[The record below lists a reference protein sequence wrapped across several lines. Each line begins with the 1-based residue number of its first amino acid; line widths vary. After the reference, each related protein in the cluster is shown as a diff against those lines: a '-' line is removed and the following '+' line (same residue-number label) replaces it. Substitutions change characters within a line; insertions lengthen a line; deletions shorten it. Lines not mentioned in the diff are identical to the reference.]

1 MAKVMGLTGKVMG
14 LNGNAAVAYAMKQ
27 INPDV
32 IAAYPITPQ
41 TDCVERF
48 AEYVSEGL
56 VNTQF
61 VTVESEHSAMSAC
74 IGAAAA
80 GGRVMTATAANGLAL
95 MWEMLYIASSMRL
108 PIVMMVTNRALSGN
122 INIHCDH
129 SDTMGARDAGWIQLF
144 SENAQEAYDNIIQA
158 VKIAEDLEVRL
169 PVMVTQ
175 DGFIISHAVEQ
186 VKVLDDDL
194 VQEFVGAYKPAYPL
208 LDVTHP
214 VTYGP
219 LDLFD
224 YYFEH
229 KRSQIE
235 AIDNC
240 FPVIRRVGEEFGK
253 ISGRKYDLLETYKLE
268 DAEYVVV
275 ALGSTCGTAK
285 EAVNLLREK
294 GKKVGLLKIRCFRPF
309 PKEEIIKALVPRRG
323 VAVLDRSVSF
333 GGFGG
338 PVFTEI
344 RSALCDAPARPF
356 IIDFFYGLG
365 GRDIYVEDIEKA
377 LLQIEDVVQKGQ
389 VDQYIG
395 YLGLRE

>member
-1 MAKVMGLTGKVMG
+1 MGKIMG
-14 LNGNAAVAYAMKQ
+14 MNGNSAVAYAMKQ

-32 IAAYPITPQ
+32 VAAYPITPQ

-56 VNTQF
+56 VDTEF

-74 IGAAAA
+74 VGAAAA
-80 GGRVMTATAANGLAL
+80 GGRVMTATSANGLAL
-95 MWEMLYIASSMRL
+95 MWEIVYIAASMRL
-108 PIVMMVTNRALSGN
+108 PIVMMVANRALSGN

-144 SENAQEAYDNIIQA
+144 SENAQEAYDNMIQA
-158 VKIAEDLEVRL
+158 VKIAEDMNVRL

-175 DGFIISHAVEQ
+175 DGFIISHAMERIETLEDEE
-186 VKVLDDDL
+186 VKNFIGPY
-194 VQEFVGAYKPAYPL
+194 QARYPL
-208 LDVTHP
+208 LDIEHP

-235 AIDNC
+235 AIENS
-240 FPVIRRVGEEFGK
+240 PQIIEKVGEEFGK
-253 ISGRKYDLLETYKLE
+253 LSGRYYGLVEEYKLD
-268 DAEYVVV
+268 DAELAVV

-285 EAVNLLREK
+285 DTVDALREK

-309 PKEEIIKALVPRRG
+309 PKEAIIKALAPLKA
-323 VAVLDRSVSF
+323 VAVLDRSASF
-333 GGFGG
+333 GAFGG

-344 RSALCDAPARPF
+344 RSALYDAEHKPLIINF
-356 IIDFFYGLG
+356 IYGLG
-365 GRDIYVEDIEKA
+365 GRDIFPADIEQAFLKVEETA
-377 LLQIEDVVQKGQ
+377 QKGR
-389 VDQYIG
+389 VEKHID

>member
-1 MAKVMGLTGKVMG
+1 MAKVVGF
-14 LNGNAAVAYAMKQ
+14 NGNAAVAYAMKQ

-32 IAAYPITPQ
+32 VAAYPITPQ

-56 VNTQF
+56 VDSEF
-61 VTVESEHSAMSAC
+61 ITVESEHSAMSAC

-95 MWEMLYIASSMRL
+95 MWEMLYIAASMRL

-129 SDTMGARDAGWIQLF
+129 ADTMGARDAGWIHLF
-144 SENAQEAYDNIIQA
+144 SENAQEAYDNTIQA
-158 VKIAEDLEVRL
+158 IKIAEDLGVRL
-169 PVMVTQ
+169 PIMVTQ
-175 DGFIISHAVEQ
+175 DGFIISHAVERVEILEDEE
-186 VKVLDDDL
+186 VKS
-194 VQEFVGAYKPAYPL
+194 FIGAYKGRYPL
-208 LDVTHP
+208 LDLNNP

-219 LDLFD
+219 IDLFD

-240 FPVIRRVGEEFGK
+240 LPVIERVGKEFGEL
-253 ISGRKYDLLETYKLE
+253 SGRNYELLEGYRLE
-268 DAEYVVV
+268 DAEYAVV
-275 ALGSTCGTAK
+275 ALGSTCGTAR
-285 EAVNLLREK
+285 EAIDSLREK
-294 GKKVGLLKIRCFRPF
+294 GKKVGLLKMRCFRPF
-309 PKEEIIKALVPRRG
+309 PRESVIEALSPLKG
-323 VAVLDRSVSF
+323 IAVLDRSVSF

-338 PVFTEI
+338 PLFTEV
-344 RSALCDAPARPF
+344 RSALYDAPSRPS
-356 IIDFFYGLG
+356 IINFFYGLG
-365 GRDIYVEDIEKA
+365 GRDIYPEDIEKA
-377 LLQIEDVVQKGQ
+377 LERTEEVVKAGKIEQHID
-389 VDQYIG
+389 

>member
-1 MAKVMGLTGKVMG
+1 MAKVVGF
-14 LNGNAAVAYAMKQ
+14 NGNAAVAYAMKQ

-32 IAAYPITPQ
+32 VAAYPITPQ

-56 VNTQF
+56 VDSEF
-61 VTVESEHSAMSAC
+61 ITVESEHSAMSAC

-95 MWEMLYIASSMRL
+95 MWEMLYIAASMRL

-129 SDTMGARDAGWIQLF
+129 ADTMGARDAGWIHLF
-144 SENAQEAYDNIIQA
+144 SENAQEAYDNTIQA
-158 VKIAEDLEVRL
+158 IKIAEDLGVRL
-169 PVMVTQ
+169 PIMVTQ
-175 DGFIISHAVEQ
+175 DGFIISHAVERVEILEDEE
-186 VKVLDDDL
+186 VKS
-194 VQEFVGAYKPAYPL
+194 FIGAYKGRYPL
-208 LDVTHP
+208 LDLNNP

-219 LDLFD
+219 IDLFD

-240 FPVIRRVGEEFGK
+240 LPVIERVGKEFGEL
-253 ISGRKYDLLETYKLE
+253 SGRNYELLESYRLE
-268 DAEYVVV
+268 DAEYAVV
-275 ALGSTCGTAK
+275 ALGSTCGTAR
-285 EAVNLLREK
+285 EAIDSLREK
-294 GKKVGLLKIRCFRPF
+294 GKKVGLLKMRCFRPF
-309 PKEEIIKALVPRRG
+309 PRESVIEALSPLKG
-323 VAVLDRSVSF
+323 IAVLDRSVSF

-338 PVFTEI
+338 PLFTEV
-344 RSALCDAPARPF
+344 RSALYDAPSRPS
-356 IIDFFYGLG
+356 IINFFYGLG
-365 GRDIYVEDIEKA
+365 GRDIYPEDIEKA
-377 LLQIEDVVQKGQ
+377 LERTEEVVKAGKIEQHID
-389 VDQYIG
+389 

>member
-1 MAKVMGLTGKVMG
+1 MAKVVGF
-14 LNGNAAVAYAMKQ
+14 NGNAAVAYAMKQ

-32 IAAYPITPQ
+32 VAAYPITPQ

-56 VNTQF
+56 VDSEF
-61 VTVESEHSAMSAC
+61 ITVESEHSAMSAC

-95 MWEMLYIASSMRL
+95 MWEMLYIAASMRL
-108 PIVMMVTNRALSGN
+108 PIVMMVANRALSGN

-129 SDTMGARDAGWIQLF
+129 SDTMGARDAGWIHLF
-144 SENAQEAYDNIIQA
+144 SENAQEAYDNTIQA
-158 VKIAEDLEVRL
+158 IKIAEDLGVRL

-175 DGFIISHAVEQ
+175 DGFIISHAVERVEILEDEE
-186 VKVLDDDL
+186 VKN
-194 VQEFVGAYKPAYPL
+194 FIGAYQACYPL
-208 LDVTHP
+208 LDLNNP

-219 LDLFD
+219 IDLFD

-240 FPVIRRVGEEFGK
+240 LPAIERVGKEFGEL
-253 ISGRKYDLLETYKLE
+253 SGRNYELLEGYRLE
-268 DAEYVVV
+268 DAEYAVV
-275 ALGSTCGTAK
+275 ALGSTCGTAR
-285 EAVNLLREK
+285 EAIDSLREK
-294 GKKVGLLKIRCFRPF
+294 GKKVGLLKMRCFRPF
-309 PKEEIIKALVPRRG
+309 PRESVIEALSPVKG

-338 PVFTEI
+338 PLFTEV
-344 RSALCDAPARPF
+344 RSALYDAPSRPL
-356 IIDFFYGLG
+356 IINFFYGLG
-365 GRDIYVEDIEKA
+365 GRDIYPEDIEKA
-377 LLQIEDVVQKGQ
+377 LERTEEVVKAGKIEQHID
-389 VDQYIG
+389 

>member
-1 MAKVMGLTGKVMG
+1 MAKVLG
-14 LNGNAAVAYAMKQ
+14 LNGNAAVAHAMRQ
-27 INPDV
+27 INPHV
-32 IAAYPITPQ
+32 VAAYPITPQ
-41 TDCVERF
+41 TECVERF
-48 AEYVSEGL
+48 AEFVSEGL
-56 VNTQF
+56 VDTEF
-61 VTVESEHSAMSAC
+61 VTIESEHSALSAC

-80 GGRVMTATAANGLAL
+80 GGRVMTATSSQGLAL
-95 MWEMLYIASSMRL
+95 MWEMLYIAASMRL
-108 PIVMMVTNRALSGN
+108 PIVMMVVNRALSGN

-144 SENAQEAYDNIIQA
+144 SENAQEVYDNTIQA
-158 VKIAEDLEVRL
+158 VKIAEDMRVRL

-186 VKVLDDDL
+186 VEMLEDKE
-194 VQEFVGAYKPAYPL
+194 VQNFVGPYKPFYPL
-208 LDVTHP
+208 LDVKNP

-229 KRSQIE
+229 KRSEIE

-240 FPVIRRVGEEFGK
+240 LPVIEEVAEAFGK
-253 ISGRKYDLLETYKLE
+253 LSGRKYGLVEEYCLE
-268 DAEYVVV
+268 DAEYAVV

-285 EAVNLLREK
+285 EAVDMLRDR

-309 PKEEIIKALVPRRG
+309 PKEAIIRALAPRKG
-323 VAVLDRSVSF
+323 IAVLDRSVTF

-344 RSALCDAPARPF
+344 RSALYDLSVRPL
-356 IIDFFYGLG
+356 IIDFYYGLG
-365 GRDIYVEDIEKA
+365 GRDIYVEDIECA
-377 LLQIEDVVQKGQ
+377 LARIEEVVQRGH
-389 VDQYIG
+389 VDQYIN

>member
-1 MAKVMGLTGKVMG
+1 MAINLKAKVMG

-32 IAAYPITPQ
+32 VAAYPITPQ

-56 VNTQF
+56 VKTEF

-95 MWEMLYIASSMRL
+95 MWEVLYIAASMRL

-158 VKIAEDLEVRL
+158 VKIAEDLNVRL

-175 DGFIISHAVEQ
+175 DGFIISHAVER
-186 VKVLDDDL
+186 VEVLDDEL
-194 VQEFVGAYKPAYPL
+194 VQNFVGPYKPVYPL
-208 LDVTHP
+208 LDLSHP

-235 AIDNC
+235 AIDNS
-240 FPVIRRVGEEFGK
+240 FPIIKKVGEEFGK
-253 ISGRKYDLLETYKLE
+253 ISGRSYGFLESYKLD
-268 DAEYVVV
+268 DAEYAVV

-285 EAVNLLREK
+285 EAVDALREK

-309 PKEEIIKALVPRRG
+309 PKEEIIKALAPLKG
-323 VAVLDRSVSF
+323 IAVLDRSVSF

-338 PVFTEI
+338 PVFTEV
-344 RSALCDAPARPF
+344 RSALYDAPSHPL
-356 IIDFFYGLG
+356 IINFFYGLG
-365 GRDIYVEDIEKA
+365 GRDIYPEDIIKA
-377 LLQIEDVVQKGQ
+377 LVQTENVVQKGK
-389 VDQYIG
+389 VEEHIG

>member
-1 MAKVMGLTGKVMG
+1 MGKIMG
-14 LNGNAAVAYAMKQ
+14 MNGNSAVAYAMKQ

-32 IAAYPITPQ
+32 VAAYPITPQ

-56 VNTQF
+56 VDTEF

-74 IGAAAA
+74 VGAAAA
-80 GGRVMTATAANGLAL
+80 GGRVMTATSANGLAL
-95 MWEMLYIASSMRL
+95 MWEIVYIAASMRL
-108 PIVMMVTNRALSGN
+108 PIVMMVANRALSGN

-144 SENAQEAYDNIIQA
+144 SENAQEAYDNMIQA
-158 VKIAEDLEVRL
+158 VKIAEDMNVRL

-175 DGFIISHAVEQ
+175 DGFIISHATERIETLEDEE
-186 VKVLDDDL
+186 VKNFIGPY
-194 VQEFVGAYKPAYPL
+194 QARYPL
-208 LDVTHP
+208 LDIEHP

-235 AIDNC
+235 AIENS
-240 FPVIRRVGEEFGK
+240 PQIIEKVGEEFGK
-253 ISGRKYDLLETYKLE
+253 LSGRYYGLVEEYKLD
-268 DAEYVVV
+268 DAELAVV

-285 EAVNLLREK
+285 DTVDTLREK

-309 PKEEIIKALVPRRG
+309 PKEAIIKALAPLKA
-323 VAVLDRSVSF
+323 VAVLDRSASF
-333 GGFGG
+333 GAFGG

-344 RSALCDAPARPF
+344 RSALYDAEHKPLIINF
-356 IIDFFYGLG
+356 IYGLG
-365 GRDIYVEDIEKA
+365 GRDIFPADIEQAFLKVEETA
-377 LLQIEDVVQKGQ
+377 QKGR
-389 VDQYIG
+389 VEKHID

>member
-1 MAKVMGLTGKVMG
+1 MAKVVGF
-14 LNGNAAVAYAMKQ
+14 NGNAAVAYAMKQ

-32 IAAYPITPQ
+32 VAAYPITPQ

-48 AEYVSEGL
+48 AEYVSEG
-56 VNTQF
+56 VVDTEF

-80 GGRVMTATAANGLAL
+80 GGRVMTATAANGLAF
-95 MWEMLYIASSMRL
+95 MWEMLYIAASMRL
-108 PIVMMVTNRALSGN
+108 PIVMMVANRALSGN

-129 SDTMGARDAGWIQLF
+129 SDTMGARDAGWIHLF
-144 SENAQEAYDNIIQA
+144 SENAQEAYDNTIQA
-158 VKIAEDLEVRL
+158 IKIAEDLGVRL

-175 DGFIISHAVEQ
+175 DGFIISHAVERVEILEDEE
-186 VKVLDDDL
+186 VKN
-194 VQEFVGAYKPAYPL
+194 FIGSYPKRYPL
-208 LDVTHP
+208 LDLEHP

-219 LDLFD
+219 IDLFD

-240 FPVIRRVGEEFGK
+240 LPVIERVGKEFEK
-253 ISGRKYDLLETYKLE
+253 LSGRQYGLLEGYRLE
-268 DAEYVVV
+268 DAEYAVV
-275 ALGSTCGTAK
+275 ALGSTCGTAR
-285 EAVNLLREK
+285 EAIDSLREQ
-294 GKKVGLLKIRCFRPF
+294 GKKVGLLKMRCFRPF
-309 PKEEIIKALVPRRG
+309 PRESVIKALSPLKG

-338 PVFTEI
+338 PLFTEI
-344 RSALCDAPARPF
+344 RSALYDAPSRPL
-356 IIDFFYGLG
+356 IINFFYGLG
-365 GRDIYVEDIEKA
+365 GRDIYPEDIEKA
-377 LLQIEDVVQKGQ
+377 LGKIEEVAKVGKIEQHID
-389 VDQYIG
+389 

>member
-1 MAKVMGLTGKVMG
+1 MSRIVG
-14 LNGNAAVAYAMKQ
+14 LNGNAAAAQAMRQVA
-27 INPDV
+27 PDV
-32 IAAYPITPQ
+32 VAAYPITPQ

-48 AEYVSEGL
+48 AEFVSEGL
-56 VNTQF
+56 VDTEF
-61 VTVESEHSAMSAC
+61 VTVESEHSALSAC

-80 GGRVMTATAANGLAL
+80 GGRVLTATSAQGLAL
-95 MWEMLYIASSMRL
+95 MWEMLYIASSLRL
-108 PIVMMVTNRALSGN
+108 PIVMMVVNRALSGN

-144 SENAQEAYDNIIQA
+144 SENAQEVYDNMIQA
-158 VKIAEDLEVRL
+158 VRIAEDMRVRL
-169 PVMVTQ
+169 PVMVMQ
-175 DGFIISHAVEQ
+175 DGFITSHAVERVEMLEDEE
-186 VKVLDDDL
+186 VKN
-194 VQEFVGAYKPAYPL
+194 FVGPYRPLYPL
-208 LDVTHP
+208 LDLKHP

-229 KRSQIE
+229 KRSEIE

-240 FPVIRRVGEEFGK
+240 FPAIEETGEEFGK
-253 ISGRKYDLLETYKLE
+253 LTGRTYGLVE
-268 DAEYVVV
+268 EYRLSDAEYAVV

-285 EAVNLLREK
+285 EAVDRLRER
-294 GKKVGLLKIRCFRPF
+294 GKKAGLLKIRCFRPF
-309 PKEEIIKALVPRRG
+309 PTEDIIRALAPLKG

-344 RSALCDAPARPF
+344 RSALYDLSSSRPL

-377 LLQIEDVVQKGQ
+377 FARIEDVVRAGR
-389 VDQYIG
+389 VDRHID

>member
-1 MAKVMGLTGKVMG
+1 MAKAMDLKVKVMG

-32 IAAYPITPQ
+32 VAAYPITPQ

-56 VNTQF
+56 VDTEF
-61 VTVESEHSAMSAC
+61 ITVESEHSAMSAC

-95 MWEMLYIASSMRL
+95 MWEVLYIAASMRL
-108 PIVMMVTNRALSGN
+108 PIVMMVANRALSGN

-129 SDTMGARDAGWIQLF
+129 SDTMGARDAGWIQIF

-158 VKIAEDLEVRL
+158 VKIAEDLSVRL
-169 PVMVTQ
+169 PVMITQ
-175 DGFIISHAVEQ
+175 DGFIISHAVERIETLPDE
-186 VKVLDDDL
+186 VVRD
-194 VQEFVGAYKPAYPL
+194 FVGAYQPVYPL
-208 LDVTHP
+208 LDLQHP

-235 AIDNC
+235 AIDHC
-240 FPVIRRVGEEFGK
+240 LPVIQKVGKEFGE
-253 ISGRKYDLLETYKLE
+253 ISGRAYNLVEPYKLD
-268 DAEYVVV
+268 DAEYALV

-285 EAVNLLREK
+285 VAVDFLREQ
-294 GKKVGLLKIRCFRPF
+294 GKMVGLLKIRCFRPF
-309 PKEEIIKALVPRRG
+309 PKEEIVRFLAPRRG

-344 RSALCDAPARPF
+344 RSALYDAPTPPF
-356 IIDFFYGLG
+356 ILDFFYGLG
-365 GRDIYVEDIEKA
+365 GRDIYPEDIEKA
-377 LLQIEDVVQKGQ
+377 FQEIEKVVQKGK
-389 VDQYIG
+389 VEEHIG

>member
-1 MAKVMGLTGKVMG
+1 MAKVLG
-14 LNGNAAVAYAMKQ
+14 LNGNAAVAHAMRQ
-27 INPDV
+27 INPHV
-32 IAAYPITPQ
+32 VAAYPITPQ
-41 TDCVERF
+41 TECVERF
-48 AEYVSEGL
+48 AEFVSEGL
-56 VNTQF
+56 VDTEF
-61 VTVESEHSAMSAC
+61 VTIESEHSALSAC

-80 GGRVMTATAANGLAL
+80 GGRVMTATSSQGLAL
-95 MWEMLYIASSMRL
+95 MWEMLYIAASMRL
-108 PIVMMVTNRALSGN
+108 PIVMMVVNRALSGN

-144 SENAQEAYDNIIQA
+144 SENAQEVYDNTIQA
-158 VKIAEDLEVRL
+158 VKIAEDMRVRL

-186 VKVLDDDL
+186 VEMLEDKE
-194 VQEFVGAYKPAYPL
+194 VQNFVGPYKPFYPL
-208 LDVTHP
+208 LDVKNP

-229 KRSQIE
+229 KRSEIE

-240 FPVIRRVGEEFGK
+240 LPVIEEVAEAFGK
-253 ISGRKYDLLETYKLE
+253 LSGRKYGLVEEYCLE
-268 DAEYVVV
+268 DAEYAVV

-285 EAVNLLREK
+285 EAVDMLRDR

-309 PKEEIIKALVPRRG
+309 PKEAIIRTLAPRKG
-323 VAVLDRSVSF
+323 VAVLDRSVTF

-344 RSALCDAPARPF
+344 RSALYDLSVRPL
-356 IIDFFYGLG
+356 IIDFYYGLG
-365 GRDIYVEDIEKA
+365 GRDIYVEDIECA
-377 LLQIEDVVQKGQ
+377 LARIEEVVQRGH
-389 VDQYIG
+389 VDQYID

>member
-1 MAKVMGLTGKVMG
+1 MAKVMELKTRVLG
-14 LNGNAAVAYAMKQ
+14 LNGNAAVAYAMRQ

-32 IAAYPITPQ
+32 VAAYPITPQ

-48 AEYVSEGL
+48 AEYVSAGL
-56 VNTQF
+56 VDTEF

-95 MWEMLYIASSMRL
+95 MWEVLYIAASLRL

-158 VKIAEDLEVRL
+158 VRIAEDLNVRL

-175 DGFIISHAVEQ
+175 DGFIISHAVER
-186 VKVLDDDL
+186 VEVLDDEL
-194 VQEFVGAYKPAYPL
+194 VQNFVGPYKPVYPL
-208 LDVTHP
+208 LDLAHP

-235 AIDNC
+235 AIDNS
-240 FPVIRRVGEEFGK
+240 FPIIKKVGEEFGK
-253 ISGRKYDLLETYKLE
+253 VTGRTYDLLETYRLE
-268 DAEYVVV
+268 DAEYAVV

-285 EAVNLLREK
+285 EAVNVLRER

-309 PKEEIIKALVPRRG
+309 PRKEIAAALLPLKG

-344 RSALCDAPARPF
+344 RSALYDAPSRPLMM
-356 IIDFFYGLG
+356 DFFYGLG
-365 GRDIYVEDIEKA
+365 GRDIYPEDIEKA
-377 LLQIEDVVQKGQ
+377 LQTIESVVQKGT
-389 VDQYIG
+389 VEEHIG

>member
-1 MAKVMGLTGKVMG
+1 MREVKEMAKVVGF
-14 LNGNAAVAYAMKQ
+14 NGNAAVAYAMKQ

-32 IAAYPITPQ
+32 VAAYPITPQ

-56 VNTQF
+56 VDTEF
-61 VTVESEHSAMSAC
+61 ITVESEHSAMSAC

-95 MWEMLYIASSMRL
+95 MWEMLYIAASMRL
-108 PIVMMVTNRALSGN
+108 PIVMMVANRALSGN

-129 SDTMGARDAGWIQLF
+129 SDTMGARDAGWIHLF
-144 SENAQEAYDNIIQA
+144 SENAQEAYDNTIQA
-158 VKIAEDLEVRL
+158 IKIAEDLGVRL

-175 DGFIISHAVEQ
+175 DGFIISHAVERVETLEDEE
-186 VKVLDDDL
+186 VKN
-194 VQEFVGAYKPAYPL
+194 FIGSYPKRYPL
-208 LDVTHP
+208 LDLEHP

-219 LDLFD
+219 IDLFD

-240 FPVIRRVGEEFGK
+240 LPIIERVSKEFEK
-253 ISGRKYDLLETYKLE
+253 LSGRQYGLLEGYRLE
-268 DAEYVVV
+268 DAEYAVV
-275 ALGSTCGTAK
+275 ALGSTCGTAR
-285 EAVNLLREK
+285 EAVDSLREQ
-294 GKKVGLLKIRCFRPF
+294 GKKVGLLKMRCFRPF
-309 PKEEIIKALVPRRG
+309 PRESVAKVLSPLKG

-338 PVFTEI
+338 PLFTEI
-344 RSALCDAPARPF
+344 RSALYDAPSRPL

-365 GRDIYVEDIEKA
+365 GRDIYPEDIEKA
-377 LLQIEDVVQKGQ
+377 LERIEEVAKVGR
-389 VDQYIG
+389 VEQYID

>member
-1 MAKVMGLTGKVMG
+1 MVINLKAKVMG

-32 IAAYPITPQ
+32 VAAYPITPQ

-56 VNTQF
+56 VKTEF
-61 VTVESEHSAMSAC
+61 VAVESEHSAMSAC

-95 MWEMLYIASSMRL
+95 MWEVLYIAASMRL

-144 SENAQEAYDNIIQA
+144 SENAQEAYDNLIQA
-158 VKIAEDLEVRL
+158 VKIAEDLNVRL

-175 DGFIISHAVEQ
+175 DGFIISHAMERVE
-186 VKVLDDDL
+186 VLDDEL
-194 VQEFVGAYKPAYPL
+194 VQNFIGSYKPVYPL
-208 LDVTHP
+208 LDLLHP

-235 AIDNC
+235 AINNS
-240 FPVIRRVGEEFGK
+240 FPIIKKVGEEFGEL
-253 ISGRKYDLLETYKLE
+253 SGRSYGILESYKLD
-268 DAEYVVV
+268 DAEYAVV

-285 EAVNLLREK
+285 EAVNTLREK

-309 PKEEIIKALVPRRG
+309 PKEEIIKTLAPLRG

-344 RSALCDAPARPF
+344 RSALYDAPSRPF
-356 IIDFFYGLG
+356 MIDFFYGLG
-365 GRDIYVEDIEKA
+365 GRDIYPEDIVQA
-377 LLQIEDVVQKGQ
+377 LNQIEKVVQKGE
-389 VDQYIG
+389 VEEHIG

>member
-1 MAKVMGLTGKVMG
+1 MGKIMG
-14 LNGNAAVAYAMKQ
+14 MNGNAAVAYAMKQ

-32 IAAYPITPQ
+32 VAAYPITPQ

-56 VNTQF
+56 VDTEF

-74 IGAAAA
+74 VGAAAA
-80 GGRVMTATAANGLAL
+80 GGRVMTATSANGLAL
-95 MWEMLYIASSMRL
+95 MWEIVYIAASMRL
-108 PIVMMVTNRALSGN
+108 PIIMMVANRALSGN

-144 SENAQEAYDNIIQA
+144 SENAQEAYDNMIQA
-158 VKIAEDLEVRL
+158 VKIAEDMNVRL

-175 DGFIISHAVEQ
+175 DGFIISHAMERIETLEDDE
-186 VKVLDDDL
+186 VKNFIGPY
-194 VQEFVGAYKPAYPL
+194 QPRYPL
-208 LDVTHP
+208 LDIEHP

-235 AIDNC
+235 AIENS
-240 FPVIRRVGEEFGK
+240 PKIIEKVGEEFGK
-253 ISGRKYDLLETYKLE
+253 LSGRYYGLIEKYKLD
-268 DAEYVVV
+268 DAELAVV

-285 EAVNLLREK
+285 DTVDALREK

-309 PKEEIIKALVPRRG
+309 PKEAIIKALAPLKA

-333 GGFGG
+333 GALGG

-344 RSALCDAPARPF
+344 RSALYNAESKPLIMNF
-356 IIDFFYGLG
+356 IYGLG
-365 GRDIYVEDIEKA
+365 GRDIFPADIEQAFLKA
-377 LLQIEDVVQKGQ
+377 EEVAQKGR
-389 VDQYIG
+389 VEKHID

>member
-1 MAKVMGLTGKVMG
+1 MGKIMG
-14 LNGNAAVAYAMKQ
+14 MNGNSAVAYAMKQ

-32 IAAYPITPQ
+32 VAAYPITPQ

-56 VNTQF
+56 VDTEF

-74 IGAAAA
+74 VGAAAA
-80 GGRVMTATAANGLAL
+80 GGRVMTATSANGLAL
-95 MWEMLYIASSMRL
+95 MWEIVYIAASMRL
-108 PIVMMVTNRALSGN
+108 PIVMMVANRALSGN

-144 SENAQEAYDNIIQA
+144 SENAQEAYDNMIQA
-158 VKIAEDLEVRL
+158 VKIAEDMNVRL

-175 DGFIISHAVEQ
+175 DGFIISHAMERIETLEDEE
-186 VKVLDDDL
+186 VKNFIGPY
-194 VQEFVGAYKPAYPL
+194 QARYPL
-208 LDVTHP
+208 LDTEHP

-235 AIDNC
+235 AIENS
-240 FPVIRRVGEEFGK
+240 PQIIEKVGEEFGK
-253 ISGRKYDLLETYKLE
+253 LSGRYYGLVEEYKLD
-268 DAEYVVV
+268 DAELAVV

-285 EAVNLLREK
+285 DTVDALREK

-309 PKEEIIKALVPRRG
+309 PKEAIIKALAPLKA
-323 VAVLDRSVSF
+323 VAVLDRSASF
-333 GGFGG
+333 GAFGG

-344 RSALCDAPARPF
+344 RSALYDAEHKPLIINF
-356 IIDFFYGLG
+356 IYGLG
-365 GRDIYVEDIEKA
+365 GRDIFPADIEQAFLKVEETA
-377 LLQIEDVVQKGQ
+377 QKGR
-389 VDQYIG
+389 VEKHID

>member
-1 MAKVMGLTGKVMG
+1 VSKVLG
-14 LNGNAAVAYAMKQ
+14 LNGNAAAAHAMRQ
-27 INPDV
+27 INPHV
-32 IAAYPITPQ
+32 VAAYPITPQ

-48 AEYVSEGL
+48 AEFVSEGL
-56 VNTQF
+56 VDTEF
-61 VTVESEHSAMSAC
+61 VTVESEHSALSAC

-80 GGRVMTATAANGLAL
+80 GGRVMTATSSQGLAL
-95 MWEMLYIASSMRL
+95 MWEMLYIAASMRL
-108 PIVMMVTNRALSGN
+108 PIVMMVVNRALSGN

-144 SENAQEAYDNIIQA
+144 SENAQEVYDNMIQA
-158 VKIAEDLEVRL
+158 VRIAEDMRVRL

-175 DGFIISHAVEQ
+175 DGFIISHAVER
-186 VKVLDDDL
+186 VELLDDEE
-194 VQEFVGAYKPAYPL
+194 VKSFVGPYRPLYPL
-208 LDVTHP
+208 LDVRNP

-229 KRSQIE
+229 KRSEIE

-240 FPVIRRVGEEFGK
+240 LPVIEEVGKEFGK
-253 ISGRKYDLLETYKLE
+253 LSGRSYGLLEEYRLE
-268 DAEYVVV
+268 DAEYAVV

-285 EAVNLLREK
+285 EAVDRLRDR

-309 PKEEIIKALVPRRG
+309 PKDEVIRALAPRKG
-323 VAVLDRSVSF
+323 VAVLDRSVVF

-344 RSALCDAPARPF
+344 RSALYDLPSRPLV
-356 IIDFFYGLG
+356 IDFYYGLG
-365 GRDIYVEDIEKA
+365 GRDVYVEDIEKA
-377 LLQIEDVVQKGQ
+377 FARIEEVVRAGRVEKHI
-389 VDQYIG
+389 D

>member
-1 MAKVMGLTGKVMG
+1 MSKVLG
-14 LNGNAAVAYAMKQ
+14 LNGNAAAAHAMRQ
-27 INPDV
+27 INPHV
-32 IAAYPITPQ
+32 VAAYPITPQ

-48 AEYVSEGL
+48 AEFVSEGL
-56 VNTQF
+56 VDTEF
-61 VTVESEHSAMSAC
+61 VTVESEHSALSAC

-80 GGRVMTATAANGLAL
+80 GGRVMTATSSQGLAL
-95 MWEMLYIASSMRL
+95 MWEMLYIAASMRL
-108 PIVMMVTNRALSGN
+108 PIVMMVVNRALSGN

-144 SENAQEAYDNIIQA
+144 SENAQEVYDNMVQA
-158 VKIAEDLEVRL
+158 VRIAEDMRVRL

-175 DGFIISHAVEQ
+175 DGFIISHAVER
-186 VKVLDDDL
+186 VELLDDEE
-194 VQEFVGAYKPAYPL
+194 VRNFVGPYRPLYPL
-208 LDVTHP
+208 LDVRNP

-229 KRSQIE
+229 KRSEIE
-235 AIDNC
+235 AIDSC
-240 FPVIRRVGEEFGK
+240 LPVIEEVGKEFGK
-253 ISGRKYDLLETYKLE
+253 LSGRSYGLLEEYRLE
-268 DAEYVVV
+268 DAEYAVV

-285 EAVNLLREK
+285 EAVDRLRDR

-309 PKEEIIKALVPRRG
+309 PKDEVIRALAPRKG
-323 VAVLDRSVSF
+323 VAVLDRSVVL

-344 RSALCDAPARPF
+344 RSALYDLPSRPLV
-356 IIDFFYGLG
+356 IDFYYGLG
-365 GRDIYVEDIEKA
+365 GRDIYVEDIERA
-377 LLQIEDVVQKGQ
+377 FARIEEVVRVGRVEKHI
-389 VDQYIG
+389 D

>member
-1 MAKVMGLTGKVMG
+1 MAKIMGF
-14 LNGNAAVAYAMKQ
+14 NGNAAVAYAMKQ

-32 IAAYPITPQ
+32 VAAYPITPQ

-56 VNTQF
+56 VDTEF

-74 IGAAAA
+74 VGAAAA

-95 MWEMLYIASSMRL
+95 MWEIVYIAASMRL
-108 PIVMMVTNRALSGN
+108 PVVMMVANRALSGN

-144 SENAQEAYDNIIQA
+144 SENAQEAYDNLIQA
-158 VKIAEDLEVRL
+158 VKIAEDMGVRL

-175 DGFIISHAVEQ
+175 DGFIISHELERVEILEDQ
-186 VKVLDDDL
+186 EVK
-194 VQEFVGAYKPAYPL
+194 QFVGPYQPRYPL
-208 LDVTHP
+208 LDLEHP

-235 AIDNC
+235 AIDC
-240 FPVIRRVGEEFGK
+240 SLPVIERVGQEFGK
-253 ISGRKYDLLETYKLE
+253 VSGRSYGLLELYRME
-268 DAEYVVV
+268 DAEYGLV

-285 EAVNLLREK
+285 ETIDGLREK
-294 GKKVGLLKIRCFRPF
+294 GKKVGLIKIRCFRPF
-309 PKEEIIKALVPRRG
+309 PKEAIVKAVSPLKG
-323 VAVLDRSVSF
+323 LAVLDRSATF

-338 PVFTEI
+338 PVFTEV
-344 RSALCDAPARPF
+344 RSALYDAESRPLTLDF
-356 IIDFFYGLG
+356 IYGLG
-365 GRDIYVEDIEKA
+365 GRDIFQEDIATAFSRIEEAVKTGRVEKP
-377 LLQIEDVVQKGQ
+377 ID
-389 VDQYIG
+389 

>member
-1 MAKVMGLTGKVMG
+1 MAKVVGF
-14 LNGNAAVAYAMKQ
+14 NGNAAVAYAMKQ

-32 IAAYPITPQ
+32 VAAYPITPQ

-56 VNTQF
+56 VDSEF
-61 VTVESEHSAMSAC
+61 ITVESEHSAMSAC

-95 MWEMLYIASSMRL
+95 MWEMLYIAASMRL

-129 SDTMGARDAGWIQLF
+129 ADTMGARDAGWIHLF
-144 SENAQEAYDNIIQA
+144 SENAQEAYDNTIQA
-158 VKIAEDLEVRL
+158 IKIAEDLGVRL
-169 PVMVTQ
+169 PIMVTQ
-175 DGFIISHAVEQ
+175 DGFIISHAVERVEILEDEE
-186 VKVLDDDL
+186 VKN
-194 VQEFVGAYKPAYPL
+194 FIGAYKGRYPL
-208 LDVTHP
+208 LDLNNP

-219 LDLFD
+219 IDLFD

-240 FPVIRRVGEEFGK
+240 LPVIERVGKEIGEL
-253 ISGRKYDLLETYKLE
+253 SGRNYEHLEGYRLE
-268 DAEYVVV
+268 DAEYAVV
-275 ALGSTCGTAK
+275 ALGSTCGTAR
-285 EAVNLLREK
+285 EAIDSLREK
-294 GKKVGLLKIRCFRPF
+294 GKKVGLLKMRCFRPF
-309 PKEEIIKALVPRRG
+309 PRESVIEALSPLKG
-323 VAVLDRSVSF
+323 IAVLDRSVPF

-338 PVFTEI
+338 PLFTEV
-344 RSALCDAPARPF
+344 RSALYYAPSRPS
-356 IIDFFYGLG
+356 IINFFYGLG
-365 GRDIYVEDIEKA
+365 GRDIYPEDIEKA
-377 LLQIEDVVQKGQ
+377 LERTEEVVKAGKIEQHID
-389 VDQYIG
+389 

>member
-1 MAKVMGLTGKVMG
+1 MAKVVGF
-14 LNGNAAVAYAMKQ
+14 NGNAAVAYAMKQ

-32 IAAYPITPQ
+32 VAAYPITPQ

-56 VNTQF
+56 VDTEF

-80 GGRVMTATAANGLAL
+80 GGRVMTATAANGLAF
-95 MWEMLYIASSMRL
+95 MWEMLYIAASMRL
-108 PIVMMVTNRALSGN
+108 PIVMMVANRALSGN

-129 SDTMGARDAGWIQLF
+129 SDTMGARDAGWIHLF
-144 SENAQEAYDNIIQA
+144 SENAQEAYDNTIQA
-158 VKIAEDLEVRL
+158 IKIAEDLEVRL

-175 DGFIISHAVEQ
+175 DGFIISHAVERVETLEDEE
-186 VKVLDDDL
+186 VKN
-194 VQEFVGAYKPAYPL
+194 FIGPYKNRYPL
-208 LDVTHP
+208 LDLEHP

-219 LDLFD
+219 IDLFD

-240 FPVIRRVGEEFGK
+240 LPVIERVGREFGK
-253 ISGRKYDLLETYKLE
+253 LSGRKYELLEGYRLE
-268 DAEYVVV
+268 DAEYAVV
-275 ALGSTCGTAK
+275 ALGSTCGTAR
-285 EAVNLLREK
+285 EAIDSLREK
-294 GKKVGLLKIRCFRPF
+294 GKKVGLLKMRCFRPF
-309 PKEEIIKALVPRRG
+309 PRESVIKALAPLKG

-338 PVFTEI
+338 PLFTEI
-344 RSALCDAPARPF
+344 RSALYDAPSRPLT
-356 IIDFFYGLG
+356 IDFFYGLG
-365 GRDIYVEDIEKA
+365 GRDIYPEDIEKA
-377 LLQIEDVVQKGQ
+377 LGRIEEVVKAGKIEQHI
-389 VDQYIG
+389 D

>member
-1 MAKVMGLTGKVMG
+1 MAKILG
-14 LNGNAAVAYAMKQ
+14 LNGNAAVAHAMRQ
-27 INPDV
+27 INPHV
-32 IAAYPITPQ
+32 VAAYPITPQ
-41 TDCVERF
+41 TECVERF
-48 AEYVSEGL
+48 AEFVSEGL
-56 VNTQF
+56 VDTEF
-61 VTVESEHSAMSAC
+61 VTIESEHSALSAC

-80 GGRVMTATAANGLAL
+80 GGRVMTATSSQGLAL
-95 MWEMLYIASSMRL
+95 MWEMLYIAASMRL
-108 PIVMMVTNRALSGN
+108 PIVMMVVNRALSGN

-144 SENAQEAYDNIIQA
+144 SENAQEVYDNTIQA
-158 VKIAEDLEVRL
+158 VKIAEDMRVRL

-186 VKVLDDDL
+186 VEMLEDKE
-194 VQEFVGAYKPAYPL
+194 VQNFVGPYKPFYPL
-208 LDVTHP
+208 LDVKNP

-229 KRSQIE
+229 KRSEIE

-240 FPVIRRVGEEFGK
+240 LPVIEEVAEAFGK
-253 ISGRKYDLLETYKLE
+253 LSGRKYGLVEEYCLE
-268 DAEYVVV
+268 DAEYAVV

-285 EAVNLLREK
+285 EAVDMLRDR

-309 PKEEIIKALVPRRG
+309 PKEAIIRALAPRKG
-323 VAVLDRSVSF
+323 VAVLDRSVTF

-344 RSALCDAPARPF
+344 RSALYDLSVRPL
-356 IIDFFYGLG
+356 IIDFYYGLG
-365 GRDIYVEDIEKA
+365 GRDIYVEDIECA
-377 LLQIEDVVQKGQ
+377 LARIEEVVQRGH
-389 VDQYIG
+389 VDQYID